1 MNGIYY
7 LNVSDQQSEQHQ
19 ATKNND
25 YAEYNFQPMTCRLKI
40 IAKRTEKC
48 NDYYTS
54 LFSLFQLSSIKQIA
68 FTLESL
74 GPRKWDRGS

>member
-1 MNGIYY
+1 MHCIY

-48 NDYYTS
+48 KGFHFLCVHIYIF
-54 LFSLFQLSSIKQIA
+54 FSVKFNRANCIYLRVIRPQKM
-68 FTLESL
+68 
-74 GPRKWDRGS
+74 G